1 MDAREFGRA
10 LQKSNPI
17 NVPYI
22 NEIYESINLA
32 IYERIIEDLIQ
43 AGKIAREMFD
53 WAVKRLYGNKTPSN
67 LAEIEKALYMA
78 ADNYEKL
85 ASELQKILDGDYVEI
100 PEDMD
105 EDEAVEYVTDEIR
118 FQVDEFI
125 KNLNSKYGK
134 YVAEAFTEEFEK
146 IIKSFSARDIVDTS
160 YYDDVLSD
168 IDLDETYDNI
178 VENVLWDFDIDAEAD
193 DIKIEIL
200 VHILSNGRL

>member
-168 IDLDETYDNI
+168 IDLDETYDDI
-178 VENVLWDFDIDAEAD
+178 AENVLWDFDIDAEAD